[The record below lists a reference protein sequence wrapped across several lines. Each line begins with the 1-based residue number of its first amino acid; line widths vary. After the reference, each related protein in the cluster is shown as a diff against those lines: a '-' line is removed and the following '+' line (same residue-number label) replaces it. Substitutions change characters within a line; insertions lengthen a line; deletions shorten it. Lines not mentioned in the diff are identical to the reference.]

1 MYSGGS
7 TMKNFNEAIAD
18 RRTVYAF
25 SKESPVSDDKI
36 KDLVEHAV
44 KHSPSAFN
52 SQSGKVVL
60 LFGKEHDKLWDIT
73 LEALRKV
80 VPADSFAPTEEKIA
94 SFKAGHGT
102 VLFFDDNGIVEY
114 LQKEYS
120 LYKDNFPVWAQ
131 QSSGMLQLIVWTA
144 LENEGLGASLQHY
157 SELIEAEVKK
167 AWNVP
172 ESYKLIAQMPFGKPT
187 AAPGEKA
194 FTPLEDRISVF
205 GIE

>member
-1 MYSGGS
+1 
-7 TMKNFNEAIAD
+7 MKNFLEAIEN

-25 SKESPVSDDKI
+25 SKESPVSDERI
-36 KDLVEHAV
+36 KEIVGLAV

-60 LFGKEHDKLWDIT
+60 LFGSEHEKLWDIA

-80 VPADSFAPTEEKIA
+80 VPAESFAPTEEKIA

-102 VLFFDDNGIVEY
+102 VLYFDDNGIVEY

-131 QSSGMLQLIVWTA
+131 QSNGMLQLVVWTA
-144 LENEGLGASLQHY
+144 LEEEGLGASLQHY
-157 SELIEAEVKK
+157 NELIEEAVKK
-167 AWNVP
+167 EWNVP
-172 ESYKLIAQMPFGKPT
+172 ASYKLTGQMPFGKPT
-187 AAPGEKA
+187 AAPGEKS
-194 FTPLEDRISVF
+194 FVPLEERFKVF
-205 GIE
+205 GA